1 MSDPTELDRVLSILR
16 ARADELRQRGVQ
28 HASVFGSVARGED
41 GADSDIDVL
50 ITLNPSVH
58 IDAFGYA
65 GVVGDLEEWIG
76 RKVDVARRDMLRDH
90 VRTGAV
96 EGEVRAF

>member
-1 MSDPTELDRVLSILR
+1 MSDSSELDRVLSILR
-16 ARADELRQRGVQ
+16 ARADELRRRGVR

-50 ITLNPSVH
+50 ITLDPAVH
-58 IDAFGYA
+58 IDAFGFA
-65 GVVGDLEEWIG
+65 GVIGDLEDWIG

-90 VRTGAV
+90 VRTDAV